1 MVGRNGKY
9 KSGWPWSFSGF
20 LMAGWAY
27 RLTQQLF
34 LFLCLFC
41 FCLHT
46 QNFGAGVQLLGNT
59 VASFLFLF
67 F

>member
-1 MVGRNGKY
+1 MFGREKEKWWEEMESIRVGGRGL
-9 KSGWPWSFSGF
+9 FRGF
-20 LMAGWAY
+20 VMAGWAY

-46 QNFGAGVQLLGNT
+46 QNFGAAFG
-59 VASFLFLF
+59 
-67 F
+67 